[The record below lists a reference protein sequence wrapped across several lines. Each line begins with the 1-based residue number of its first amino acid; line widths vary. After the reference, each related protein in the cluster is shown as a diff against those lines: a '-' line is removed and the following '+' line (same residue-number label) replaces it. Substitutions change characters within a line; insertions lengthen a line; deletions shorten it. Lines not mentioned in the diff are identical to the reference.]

1 MEESQLRQVILGK
14 LRDQTLP
21 RDASFANT
29 ITRAGEIVIREA
41 RGEPCS
47 ICGEAI
53 LPGVEYPRTFYTDL
67 DRSWLLA
74 EWHEV
79 TEHCTFSLTCP

>member
-29 ITRAGEIVIREA
+29 IPAFFESTHKGVVIY
-41 RGEPCS
+41 
-47 ICGEAI
+47 
-53 LPGVEYPRTFYTDL
+53 GVASRNGKNRTLAANPVSLKSMD
-67 DRSWLLA
+67 WLINRQKKPNSAL
-74 EWHEV
+74 
-79 TEHCTFSLTCP
+79 F

>member
-1 MEESQLRQVILGK
+1 MEASQLRRVILGK

-41 RGEPCS
+41 QGEPCS
-47 ICGEAI
+47 ICGEASQG
-53 LPGVEYPRTFYTDL
+53 PGGSRPLNTTWRGWT
-67 DRSWLLA
+67 SWPTAFQGQVL
-74 EWHEV
+74 
-79 TEHCTFSLTCP
+79 S